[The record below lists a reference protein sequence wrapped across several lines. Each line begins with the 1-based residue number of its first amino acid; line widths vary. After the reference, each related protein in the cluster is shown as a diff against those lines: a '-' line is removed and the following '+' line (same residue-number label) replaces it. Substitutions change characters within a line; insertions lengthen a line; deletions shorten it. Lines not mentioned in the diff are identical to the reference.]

1 MIEVKNTNAVDAL
14 AVRLMNDYLL
24 EDTDAERIALE
35 VIALNEKAKQD
46 EERTKNLVFNAWA
59 SSLADTFNLS
69 GTEAG
74 DIINDALRGYGYGFL
89 TCIVDRI
96 RAIEES

>member
-14 AVRLMNDYLL
+14 ALRLMNDYSL

-35 VIALNEKAKQD
+35 VIALNEKVKTD
-46 EERTKNLVFNAWA
+46 EERIKNLVFDAWA

-69 GTEAG
+69 AKEAG
-74 DIINDALRGYGYGFL
+74 DIINDTLRGYGYGFL
-89 TCIVDRI
+89 TCVVDRI
-96 RAIEES
+96 RAIKES